1 MHASKRG
8 SESVA
13 MASPLRPELI
23 LELTKRDF
31 TERFAGSTLGGLW
44 AFVWPL
50 VNLLVYLIIFSK
62 IMGARLPGQS
72 NVYAYGV
79 YLTAGLLPWTAF
91 SGTFGRSVGI
101 FIEKKQIISKLQ
113 VSLPSLLLYVSL
125 AETVTFLISMGFF
138 GLFLALTGWSITKHL
153 ILAPFVYVVQ
163 QVLAFG
169 LGLLC
174 ASLVVFV
181 RDLKEVVGVL
191 LQLWFWFTPIV
202 YVKDVVPSWLQKL
215 MVFNPAYIVAE
226 AYQKIFVYRTAP
238 DAGPLIVLTL
248 VAHALVG
255 VAYAVFRAL
264 EKDIRD
270 FL

>member
-1 MHASKRG
+1 MG
-8 SESVA
+8 TV
-13 MASPLRPELI
+13 SPLRPGLI

-44 AFVWPL
+44 AFIWPL
-50 VNLLVYLIIFSK
+50 VNLAVYLIIFSK

-72 NVYAYGV
+72 NVYAYGI
-79 YLTAGLLPWTAF
+79 YLTAGLLPWMAF
-91 SGTFGRSVGI
+91 AGTFGRSASV
-101 FIEKKQIISKLQ
+101 FIDKKQIICKLR

-125 AETVTFLISMGFF
+125 AETVTFCIGMGFF
-138 GLFLALTGWSITKHL
+138 SLFLFLSDWSFSKHVVL
-153 ILAPFVYVVQ
+153 VPFVYIVQ

-181 RDLKEVVGVL
+181 RDFREVVGVV

-202 YVKDVVPSWLQKL
+202 YVKDVVPPWLQDL
-215 MVFNPAYIVAE
+215 MVLNPASIFVD
-226 AYQKIFVYRTAP
+226 AYQKIFVYGTAP
-238 DAGPLIVLTL
+238 NFPPLIFLTL
-248 VAHALVG
+248 AAHGLTAA
-255 VAYAVFRAL
+255 AYVVFRVL

>member
-1 MHASKRG
+1 MAG
-8 SESVA
+8 A
-13 MASPLRPELI
+13 ASPFRAGLI

-44 AFVWPL
+44 AFIWPL
-50 VNLLVYLIIFSK
+50 VNLVVYLIIFSK

-72 NVYAYGV
+72 NAYAYGV
-79 YLTAGLLPWTAF
+79 YLTAGLLPWLAF
-91 SGTFGRSVGI
+91 SGTFGRSAGI
-101 FIEKKQIISKLQ
+101 FIEKKQIISKLP

-125 AETVTFLISMGFF
+125 AETVTFLIGMGFF
-138 GLFLALTGWSITKHL
+138 LLFLATTGWQFTGHL
-153 ILAPFVYVVQ
+153 ILVPFVYVVQ
-163 QVLAFG
+163 QVLAFS

-181 RDLKEVVGVL
+181 RDLKEVVGVI

-202 YVKDVVPSWLQKL
+202 YVKEVVPQWLQKV
-215 MVFNPAYIVAE
+215 MVVNPAYVLAD
-226 AYQKIFVYRTAP
+226 AYQKIFAYQKAP
-238 DAGPLIVLTL
+238 HLGSLILLTL
-248 VAHALVG
+248 AAHALTAA
-255 VAYAVFRAL
+255 AYAVFRVL

>member
-1 MHASKRG
+1 MKPG
-8 SESVA
+8 FV
-13 MASPLRPELI
+13 SPVRPGLI

-44 AFVWPL
+44 AFIWPL
-50 VNLLVYLIIFSK
+50 VNLMVYMVIFSR

-79 YLTAGLLPWTAF
+79 YLSAGLLPWMAF
-91 SGTFGRSVGI
+91 SGTFGRSAGI
-101 FIEKKQIISKLQ
+101 FVEKKQIISKLQ

-125 AETVTFLISMGFF
+125 AESVTFLISMGFF
-138 GLFLALTGWSITKHL
+138 FGFLAATGWTFTRHL
-153 ILAPFVYVVQ
+153 LLVPFIYLTQ

-202 YVKDVVPSWLQKL
+202 YVKDIVPGWLQKA
-215 MVFNPAYIVAE
+215 MVFNPAYILADS
-226 AYQKIFVYRTAP
+226 YQKIFAYQQVP
-238 DAGPLIVLTL
+238 ILGPLIVVTL
-248 VAHALVG
+248 AAHGITAA
-255 VAYAVFRAL
+255 AYWIFRTL

>member
-1 MHASKRG
+1 MGAPS
-8 SESVA
+8 A
-13 MASPLRPELI
+13 LRAGLI

-31 TERFAGSTLGGLW
+31 AERFAGSTLGGLW
-44 AFVWPL
+44 AFIWPL
-50 VNLLVYLIIFSK
+50 VNLMVYLIIFSR

-72 NVYAYGV
+72 DVYAYGV
-79 YLTAGLLPWTAF
+79 YLTSGLLPWMAF
-91 SGTFGRSVGI
+91 SGTFGRSVGV

-138 GLFLALTGWSITKHL
+138 GIFLALTDWSVTRHL
-153 ILAPFVYVVQ
+153 MLMPFIFIVQ

-202 YVKDVVPSWLQKL
+202 YVKDVVPAWLQRMMIL
-215 MVFNPAYIVAE
+215 NPAYILAD

-238 DAGPLIVLTL
+238 DTFPLIVLSL
-248 VAHALVG
+248 AAHALVAT
-255 VAYAVFRAL
+255 AYWVFRVL

>member
-1 MHASKRG
+1 MEG
-8 SESVA
+8 S
-13 MASPLRPELI
+13 SPLRPGLI

-44 AFVWPL
+44 ALIWPL
-50 VNLLVYLIIFSK
+50 VNLMVYMIIFSK

-79 YLTAGLLPWTAF
+79 YLTSGLLPWLAF
-91 SGTFGRSVGI
+91 SGTFGRSAGI

-113 VSLPSLLLYVSL
+113 VSLPSLLLYVAL
-125 AETVTFLISMGFF
+125 AETVTFVISMSFF
-138 GLFLALTGWSITKHL
+138 GIFLALSGWSLTRHL
-153 ILAPFVYVVQ
+153 LLVPFVYLVQ

-181 RDLKEVVGVL
+181 RDLKEVVGVV

-202 YVKDVVPSWLQKL
+202 YVKDVVPAWLQKAMML
-215 MVFNPAYIVAE
+215 NPAYIFAD
-226 AYQKIFVYRTAP
+226 AYQKVFAYRTVP
-238 DAGPLIVLTL
+238 DLGSLVVMTFVAHVL
-248 VAHALVG
+248 VAG
-255 VAYAVFRAL
+255 AYAVFRAL

>member
-1 MHASKRG
+1 MEVS
-8 SESVA
+8 
-13 MASPLRPELI
+13 SPLRPGLI

-31 TERFAGSTLGGLW
+31 TERFAGSTLGGIW
-44 AFVWPL
+44 AFIWPV
-50 VNLLVYLIIFSK
+50 VNLMVYLIIFSK
-62 IMGARLPGQS
+62 IMGARLPGES

-79 YLTAGLLPWTAF
+79 YLTSGLLPWMAF
-91 SGTFGRSVGI
+91 SGTFGRSAGI

-125 AETVTFLISMGFF
+125 AETVTFVISMGFF
-138 GLFLALTGWSITKHL
+138 GIFLALTGWSVTKHL
-153 ILAPFVYVVQ
+153 ILVPFIYVVQ
-163 QVLAFG
+163 QVLGFG

-202 YVKDVVPSWLQKL
+202 YVKDVVPAWLQKVMIL
-215 MVFNPAYIVAE
+215 NPAYIFTD
-226 AYQKIFVYRTAP
+226 AYQKIFAYRTVP
-238 DAGPLIVLTL
+238 DLGPLIAVTL
-248 VAHALVG
+248 AAHVVVAG
-255 VAYAVFRAL
+255 AYAVFRAL